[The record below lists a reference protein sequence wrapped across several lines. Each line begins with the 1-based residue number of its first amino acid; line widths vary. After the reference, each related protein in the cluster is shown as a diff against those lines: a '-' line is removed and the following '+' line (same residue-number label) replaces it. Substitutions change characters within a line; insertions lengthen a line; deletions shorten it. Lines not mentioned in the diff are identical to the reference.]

1 VVVLE
6 IMCGKKAL
14 QLSSS
19 GEPNFLITD
28 WVWSLMKSGKIDKA
42 LDVSISMDGNSTK
55 STMERFLVVG
65 ILCCHVVV
73 ALRPTILDA
82 LKMLEGDIEVPSIP
96 DRPMT
101 LGNRMFA
108 NGDSA

>member
-28 WVWSLMKSGKIDKA
+28 WVWSLMKSGNIDKA

-73 ALRPTILDA
+73 ALRPTILEA